1 VGTTAHP
8 HPRRHRDEVTKM
20 IPRKPVSR
28 VIALEEAF
36 LHPRVWDLYSESLR
50 RKYQPV
56 RARLNDVGTGRIR
69 LMDAAGID
77 MQVLSHVQ
85 PGIQMLADAQAEL
98 AVAVCREVN
107 DWLAEAIAAHPT
119 RFAGF
124 AMLPTLSPRDAAD
137 ELERTVRDLGFVGAL
152 INGHTNGRYLDDP
165 AFDVLLARAESL
177 GVPIYIHP
185 TDPPTPVSDVY
196 YAPFESALVPT
207 WGWPVET
214 GTHVLRLICAG
225 VFDRHPD
232 LKIIVGH
239 MGELLPYCFTRLNV
253 GLTMAGWLLTPES
266 GNQAIRNNVGHYLRR
281 NVFITS
287 SGVFDVPVFDCAR
300 AMLGLDNL
308 MFSVDYPFQDN
319 FAAMEFLRRC
329 DLAPDDKERFAHR
342 TAETLLRLDNRP
354 PATRGAAINFGD
366 AWYGLRART
375 QSKVGRAL
383 ISALV
388 KS

>member
-1 VGTTAHP
+1 MAP
-8 HPRRHRDEVTKM
+8 AKS
-20 IPRKPVSR
+20 VSR
-28 VIALEEAF
+28 VVALEEAF
-36 LHPRVWDLYSESLR
+36 LHPSVWDLFPESLQQ
-50 RKYQPV
+50 KYQPV
-56 RARLNDVGTGRIR
+56 RTRLSDVGAGRIR

-77 MQVLSHVQ
+77 LQVLSHVQ
-85 PGIQMLADAQAEL
+85 PGVQIVPDERAEL
-98 AVAVCREVN
+98 AVAVSSEVN
-107 DWLAEAIAAHPT
+107 DWLAEAIAAYPT

-124 AMLPTLSPRDAAD
+124 AMLPTQSPSHAAD

-165 AFDVLLARAESL
+165 SFDVLLGRAESL

-185 TDPPTPVSDVY
+185 TDPPQAVADVY
-196 YAPFESALVPT
+196 YAPFDSAVIPT

-225 VFDRHPD
+225 VFDRHPN

-253 GLTMAGWLLTPES
+253 GLTMAGWLLAGEPNKNDEPRTPM
-266 GNQAIRNNVGHYLRR
+266 RNTVGYYLRR

-319 FAAMEFLRRC
+319 FAAMEFLQRC
-329 DLAPDDKERFAHR
+329 DLSPADKERFAHR
-342 TAETLLRLDNRP
+342 TAENLLAIGNRP
-354 PATRGAAINFGD
+354 HTGRPAAASLGD
-366 AWYGLRART
+366 AWYRLRSRT
-375 QSKVGRAL
+375 QSKIGRTL

-388 KS
+388 R

>member
-1 VGTTAHP
+1 
-8 HPRRHRDEVTKM
+8 VTKM
-20 IPRKPVSR
+20 TPRKPVSR

-36 LHPRVWDLYSESLR
+36 LHPRVWDLYPESLR

>member
-1 VGTTAHP
+1 ML
-8 HPRRHRDEVTKM
+8 TKT
-20 IPRKPVSR
+20 PATKSVSR
-28 VIALEEAF
+28 VVALEEAF
-36 LHPRVWDLYSESLR
+36 LHPRVWDLYPESLR
-50 RKYQPV
+50 QKYRPV
-56 RARLNDVGTGRIR
+56 EARLGDVGTERIR

-77 MQVLSHVQ
+77 MQILSHVQ
-85 PGIQMLADAQAEL
+85 PGIQTLADGQAEL

-107 DWLAEAIAAHPT
+107 DWLADAIAAHPA

-124 AMLPTLSPRDAAD
+124 AMLPTQSPPDAAD
-137 ELERTVRDLGFVGAL
+137 ELDRAVGDLGFVGAL
-152 INGHTNGRYLDDP
+152 INGHTNGRYLDEP
-165 AFDVLLARAESL
+165 AFDVLLAKAESL

-185 TDPPTPVSDVY
+185 TDPPEPVSDAY

-214 GTHVLRLICAG
+214 GTHLLRLICAG
-225 VFDRHPD
+225 VFDRHPN

-239 MGELLPYCFTRLNV
+239 MGELLPFCFTRLNA
-253 GLTMAGWLLTPES
+253 GLTMAGWLLAPGSDSQVT
-266 GNQAIRNNVGHYLRR
+266 RNSVGYYLRK

-319 FAAMEFLRRC
+319 FAAIEFLHRC
-329 DLAPDDKERFAHR
+329 DLSADDRERFAHR
-342 TAETLLRLDNRP
+342 TAETLLKLDDRP
-354 PATRGAAINFGD
+354 RAARTDTRAGLGD
-366 AWYGLRART
+366 AWYRLRART
-375 QSKVGRAL
+375 QSRVGRAL

-388 KS
+388 K